1 MAAPTYGTDLAL
13 IDDAQDV
20 GSYAA
25 TGGGA
30 SALNDETD
38 YFINGTQCISKNG
51 FTATQKG
58 IIHDDVTAPTI
69 TAGDAVFIW
78 GRQANRNIM
87 DTVANQGAA
96 VIMGTS
102 NSAFAGFNVD
112 GSNVEGS
119 ELLSWVNYAVDPTQT
134 NSYTSGSPGAPSG
147 WDHFG
152 MEWKIL
158 SSGSLKGA
166 PNAVGV
172 IRHGRELTIIDGDL
186 GNGYATFEGA
196 ASFDADT
203 TRRWGILTP
212 VAGGYQFHGALVMGT
227 VATAVDFRDSDRTIS
242 VLNDA
247 FLPAGFNEFE
257 IRNASSNV
265 EWTNIIISHLGTNTP
280 SVLTLDVGTFT
291 GSLCQFTGF
300 STTIFGTTGEC
311 KDSTWKSCAAITAGG
326 ANLSGSSILTP
337 NITANTSGLIWN
349 VNADPDTDLEGMTF
363 TKTSGVAHHAIEFG
377 TNIPTTS
384 ITLRN
389 CDFGTD
395 FSATEGGTVG
405 DETFHF
411 LDTTGTITLN
421 LVGCTGNFG
430 YRTAGVVV
438 TIVADPVTTLV
449 HIEEQDGTDIQ
460 NARVLLRASD
470 GTGDLLFNAAVTSLT
485 SASTTATCTTTAVH
499 GLTTGNYVVVTGAIP
514 EEYNKQT
521 QVTVTSTT
529 AFTYTV
535 DSGLSTPATGTPVVT
550 GAIISGLTDI
560 NGDISDSRVLSGP
573 QPVVGYARK
582 STTATQLFK
591 TAPISGTISNTAGAT
606 FNLIAITDE

>member
-1 MAAPTYGTDLAL
+1 M
-13 IDDAQDV
+13 DV
-20 GSYAA
+20 S
-25 TGGGA
+25 
-30 SALNDETD
+30 
-38 YFINGTQCISKNG
+38 
-51 FTATQKG
+51 
-58 IIHDDVTAPTI
+58 
-69 TAGDAVFIW
+69 
-78 GRQANRNIM
+78 
-87 DTVANQGAA
+87 
-96 VIMGTS
+96 
-102 NSAFAGFNVD
+102 
-112 GSNVEGS
+112 
-119 ELLSWVNYAVDPTQT
+119 
-134 NSYTSGSPGAPSG
+134 
-147 WDHFG
+147 
-152 MEWKIL
+152 
-158 SSGSLKGA
+158 
-166 PNAVGV
+166 
-172 IRHGRELTIIDGDL
+172 RHGRELTVI
-186 GNGYATFEGA
+186 NGEAANYGTFEGA
-196 ASFDADT
+196 ATFDSDPSRA
-203 TRRWGILTP
+203 WGILTP
-212 VAGGYQFHGALVMGT
+212 VAGGYQFHGAFVMGT
-227 VATAVDFRDSDRTIS
+227 VATAVDFRDSGRVIN
-242 VLNDA
+242 VLDDP

-265 EWTNIIISHLGTNTP
+265 EWTNIIINHLGNAVP

-291 GSLCQFTGF
+291 GLLNQFTGF
-300 STTIFGTTGEC
+300 STTIFGSTGEC
-311 KDSTWKSCAAITAGG
+311 KNSTWTSCAAVTAGG

-337 NITANTSGLIWN
+337 NVSANTSGLIWN
-349 VNADPDTDLEGMTF
+349 VNADPDTDLEGMIF
-363 TKTSGVAHHAIEFG
+363 SKTSGVAHHAIEFG
-377 TNIPTTS
+377 VDIPTTS

-389 CDFGTD
+389 CNFGTD
-395 FSATEGGTVG
+395 FSATEDGTVG

-485 SASTTATCTTTAVH
+485 SASTTATCTTTGVH